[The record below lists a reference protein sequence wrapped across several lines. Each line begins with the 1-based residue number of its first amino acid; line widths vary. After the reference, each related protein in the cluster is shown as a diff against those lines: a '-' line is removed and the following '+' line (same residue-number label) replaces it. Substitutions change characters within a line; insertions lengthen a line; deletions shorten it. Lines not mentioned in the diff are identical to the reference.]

1 MERAGPDDALTE
13 HSAVQ
18 SVELTYQIP
27 VLAIATLADLMQY
40 LDSDGERAAALRAY
54 RPAVQAYRA
63 KYGT

>member
-1 MERAGPDDALTE
+1 
-13 HSAVQ
+13 
-18 SVELTYQIP
+18 LTYHIP

-40 LDSDGERAAALRAY
+40 LDSDGERAAALRAH